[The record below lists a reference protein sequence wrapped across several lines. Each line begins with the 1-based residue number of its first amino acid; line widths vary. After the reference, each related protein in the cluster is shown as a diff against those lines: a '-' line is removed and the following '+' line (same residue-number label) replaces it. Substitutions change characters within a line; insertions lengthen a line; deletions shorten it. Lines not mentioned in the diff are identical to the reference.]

1 MKCPKCGSTMMS
13 RVYGVSEVG
22 EQVRRNRECTNCGY
36 RFITMEKAIG
46 PVRKYGGLGNGL
58 KGNNKAV

>member
-1 MKCPKCGSTMMS
+1 MMS

-36 RFITMEKAIG
+36 RFITMEKVIG
-46 PVRKYGGLGNGL
+46 PVRKYCWQGAKKDGEPE
-58 KGNNKAV
+58 